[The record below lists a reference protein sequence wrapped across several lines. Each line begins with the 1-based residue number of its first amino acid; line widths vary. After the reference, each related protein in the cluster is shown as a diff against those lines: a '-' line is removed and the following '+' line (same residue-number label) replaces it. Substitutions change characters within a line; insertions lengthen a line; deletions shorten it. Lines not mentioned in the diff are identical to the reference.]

1 MSLQPTGNGARN
13 RVPANLAQDRA
24 PGNRAAPRAAS
35 RATDHATDH
44 ARDQAPRRAT
54 GFEMAGRARGAY
66 VAKRLGIGLR
76 DARLAAGLPQRVVA
90 ARAGV
95 SQPEIAK
102 LEGGRGSDTG
112 IDTWAACG
120 AAVGLQLAAFFEVTP
135 GADVPR
141 DIEHLKRQNLVI
153 ATSAIGGWHAEPE
166 AAIPGDGPRP
176 RSIDVLLTRAAR
188 REAAVVEV
196 WDLVL
201 DGGQVMRS
209 LEAKVLATRERLGAD
224 WHVEGLLIVR
234 GTQRNRRLIGG
245 LKALFVARY
254 PASSHAWLRAF
265 RDGSAGMPDAAGL
278 VWTDVT
284 GESLLPARL
293 RRSTR

>member
-1 MSLQPTGNGARN
+1 MSGQTTS
-13 RVPANLAQDRA
+13 
-24 PGNRAAPRAAS
+24 S
-35 RATDHATDH
+35 RAT
-44 ARDQAPRRAT
+44 
-54 GFEMAGRARGAY
+54 GLEMMGRARAAY

-76 DARLAAGLPQRVVA
+76 EGRIATGLPQREVA

-102 LEGGRGSDTG
+102 LEGGHGSDTG
-112 IDTWAACG
+112 VDTWAACG
-120 AAVGLQLAAFFEVTP
+120 AAVGLRLAAFFEASP

-141 DIEHLKRQNLVI
+141 DFEHPKRQNLVI
-153 ATSAIGGWHAEPE
+153 ATSAGGGWRAEPE
-166 AAIPGDGPRP
+166 AALPGDGPRP

-224 WHVEGLLIVR
+224 WHVEGLLVVR
-234 GTQRNRRLIGG
+234 GTQRNRRLIGD
-245 LKALFVARY
+245 LRALFAARY
-254 PASSHAWLRAF
+254 PASSHAWLRALVEPV
-265 RDGSAGMPDAAGL
+265 APMPDAGGL
-278 VWTDVT
+278 AWTDVK
-284 GESLLPARL
+284 GEHLLPSRL
-293 RRSTR
+293 RSAIR

>member
-1 MSLQPTGNGARN
+1 
-13 RVPANLAQDRA
+13 
-24 PGNRAAPRAAS
+24 
-35 RATDHATDH
+35 
-44 ARDQAPRRAT
+44 
-54 GFEMAGRARGAY
+54 MAGRARAAY

-76 DARLAAGLPQRVVA
+76 DGRLAAGLPQREVA

-102 LEGGRGSDTG
+102 LEGGHGSDTG
-112 IDTWAACG
+112 VDTWAACG
-120 AAVGLQLAAFFEVTP
+120 AAVGLQLAAFFEASP

-153 ATSAIGGWHAEPE
+153 ATAARGGWRAEPE
-166 AAIPGDGPRP
+166 AALAGDGPRP

-188 REAAVVEV
+188 REAVVVEV
-196 WDLVL
+196 WDLIL
-201 DGGQVMRS
+201 DGGHVMRS

-245 LKALFVARY
+245 LAALFAARY
-254 PASSHAWLRAF
+254 PASSHAWLRALAD
-265 RDGSAGMPDAAGL
+265 RAHPMPGAGGL
-278 VWTDVT
+278 AWTDVK
-284 GESLLPARL
+284 GERLLPSRL
-293 RRSTR
+293 RAASR

>member
-1 MSLQPTGNGARN
+1 MDSTSSDQLGHKSEVSHPGETAGMIRQPAGT
-13 RVPANLAQDRA
+13 RA
-24 PGNRAAPRAAS
+24 PS
-35 RATDHATDH
+35 RAENHAPS
-44 ARDQAPRRAT
+44 RAPSRAT
-54 GFEMAGRARGAY
+54 GFEMAGRARAAY

-76 DARLAAGLPQRVVA
+76 DARLAAGLPQRAVA

-120 AAVGLQLAAFFEVTP
+120 AAAGVQLAAFFEVTP

-141 DIEHLKRQNLVI
+141 DFEHLKRQNLVI
-153 ATSAIGGWHAEPE
+153 ATSAVGGWRAEPE
-166 AAIPGDGPRP
+166 AALPGDGPRP

-209 LEAKVLATRERLGAD
+209 LEAKVLATRGRLGAD

-245 LKALFVARY
+245 LKALFAARY
-254 PASSHAWLRAF
+254 PASSHAWLRAL
-265 RDGSAGMPDAAGL
+265 GQSAVRMPDAGGL
-278 VWTDVT
+278 AWTDVK
-284 GESLLPARL
+284 GEHLLPARL
-293 RRSTR
+293 RGAIR

>member
-1 MSLQPTGNGARN
+1 MLPGMSGQPA
-13 RVPANLAQDRA
+13 PSRA
-24 PGNRAAPRAAS
+24 PS
-35 RATDHATDH
+35 RATN
-44 ARDQAPRRAT
+44 
-54 GFEMAGRARGAY
+54 FEMAGRARAAY
-66 VAKRLGIGLR
+66 VTKRLGVGLR
-76 DARLAAGLPQRVVA
+76 DGRIAAGLPQREVA

-102 LEGGRGSDTG
+102 LEGGGGSDTG

-120 AAVGLQLAAFFEVTP
+120 AAVGLQLAAFFEASP

-153 ATSAIGGWHAEPE
+153 ATSAVGGWRAEPE
-166 AAIPGDGPRP
+166 AALPGDGPRP

-209 LEAKVLATRERLGAD
+209 LEAKVLATRARLGTE
-224 WHVEGLLIVR
+224 WRVEGLLIVR
-234 GTQRNRRLIGG
+234 GTQRNRRLISG
-245 LKALFVARY
+245 LAALFAARY
-254 PASSHAWLRAF
+254 PASSHAWLRALGE
-265 RDGSAGMPDAAGL
+265 RAVPMPDAGGL
-278 VWTDVT
+278 AWTDVR
-284 GESLLPARL
+284 GECLLPSRL
-293 RRSTR
+293 RAATR

>member
-1 MSLQPTGNGARN
+1 MSRQPTGT
-13 RVPANLAQDRA
+13 RVPSRAENRA
-24 PGNRAAPRAAS
+24 PSRAENRAPS
-35 RATDHATDH
+35 RAEN
-44 ARDQAPRRAT
+44 RAT
-54 GFEMAGRARGAY
+54 GFEMAGRARSAY

-76 DARLAAGLPQRVVA
+76 DARLAAGLPQRTVA
-90 ARAGV
+90 GRAGV

-120 AAVGLQLAAFFEVTP
+120 AAAGVQLAAFFEVTP
-135 GADVPR
+135 GADMPR
-141 DIEHLKRQNLVI
+141 DFEHLKRQNLVI
-153 ATSAIGGWHAEPE
+153 ATSAVGGWRAEPE
-166 AAIPGDGPRP
+166 AALPGDGPRP

-209 LEAKVLATRERLGAD
+209 LEAKVLATRGRLGAD
-224 WHVEGLLIVR
+224 WQVEGLLIVR

-245 LKALFVARY
+245 LKALFAARY
-254 PASSHAWLRAF
+254 PASSHAWLRAL
-265 RDGSAGMPDAAGL
+265 GQSAVPMPDAGGL
-278 VWTDVT
+278 AWTDVK
-284 GESLLPARL
+284 GEHLLPARL
-293 RRSTR
+293 RAAVR

>member
-1 MSLQPTGNGARN
+1 MSEQSELT
-13 RVPANLAQDRA
+13 RA
-24 PGNRAAPRAAS
+24 PTRAPTRPPT
-35 RATDHATDH
+35 RATSS
-44 ARDQAPRRAT
+44 
-54 GFEMAGRARGAY
+54 EMAGRARAAY

-76 DARLAAGLPQRVVA
+76 DGRIAAGLPQREVA

-120 AAVGLQLAAFFEVTP
+120 AAVGLQLAAFFEAAP
-135 GADVPR
+135 GADAPR

-153 ATSAIGGWHAEPE
+153 ATAAGGGWRAEPE
-166 AAIPGDGPRP
+166 SALAGDGPRP

-209 LEAKVLATRERLGAD
+209 LEAKVLATRERLGPE
-224 WHVEGLLIVR
+224 WQVEGLLVVR

-245 LKALFVARY
+245 LSALFTARY
-254 PASSHAWLRAF
+254 PASSRAWLRALGE
-265 RDGSAGMPDAAGL
+265 RGVPMPDGGGL
-278 VWTDVT
+278 AWTDVK
-284 GESLLPARL
+284 GEHLLPSRL
-293 RRSTR
+293 RGAFR